1 MYQIDKK
8 VILMQTISAT
18 EIKQNSVRLQ
28 EALRE
33 DILITKRDKPFV
45 VVIDYE
51 KYIKNLTTDD
61 DWQYWSDKEID
72 NFGKIAIGL
81 SNHDYDNEDYS
92 KWQEKFTL

>member
-92 KWQEKFTL
+92 KW